1 MSEISA
7 KTPGGLSGG
16 IKQRLIQQAL
26 ERRRNATAGSDG
38 VTLEQA
44 QQAAL
49 KVPEAFYQFDQY
61 PGYQQMQFMQQSA
74 ARMGLGNP
82 FFRLHDGLAG
92 AKTCIGGRDYVNFA
106 SYNYLGYSGHPAV
119 AQAAKDAIDRYGTSV
134 SASRAVSGDRPLHRE
149 LERELASLYEV
160 DDAVVFVSGHATN
173 VTTIGYLFGPR
184 DLVLH
189 DELVHNSV
197 LQGIQLSG
205 ARRLS
210 FAHNDWQ
217 ALDRI
222 LDEQRQHFER
232 VLVVV
237 EGIYSMDGDYPDLP
251 RFVELKRKH
260 KIFLMVDEAHSLG
273 VMGATGKGI
282 REHFGLAGDDVDI
295 WMGTLSKTLASC
307 GGYIAGN
314 TALVEHLK
322 FLAPGFLYSVGI
334 PPSVT
339 ASALAALRCL
349 ANDHE
354 RVQAVQARGQQFL
367 QLAKAAGLDTAT
379 STGLAVIPVITGSSL
394 KAGQLSSAL
403 FERGINAQ
411 PILYPAVPEKTARVR
426 FFVSCEHT
434 EEQISRTVAIV
445 AEELARLG

>member
-1 MSEISA
+1 M
-7 KTPGGLSGG
+7 
-16 IKQRLIQQAL
+16 
-26 ERRRNATAGSDG
+26 
-38 VTLEQA
+38 
-44 QQAAL
+44 
-49 KVPEAFYQFDQY
+49 
-61 PGYQQMQFMQQSA
+61 
-74 ARMGLGNP
+74 
-82 FFRLHDGLAG
+82 
-92 AKTCIGGRDYVNFA
+92 
-106 SYNYLGYSGHPAV
+106 
-119 AQAAKDAIDRYGTSV
+119 
-134 SASRAVSGDRPLHRE
+134 
-149 LERELASLYEV
+149 
-160 DDAVVFVSGHATN
+160 
-173 VTTIGYLFGPR
+173 
-184 DLVLH
+184 
-189 DELVHNSV
+189 
-197 LQGIQLSG
+197 
-205 ARRLS
+205 S

-222 LDEQRQHFER
+222 LLEQRQHFER

-260 KIFLMVDEAHSLG
+260 KVFLMVDEAHSLG

-339 ASALAALRCL
+339 ASALAALKCM
-349 ANDHE
+349 AGDQG
-354 RVQAVQARGQQFL
+354 RVQTVQARGELFL
-367 QLAKAAGLDTAT
+367 RLAKAAGLDTAT
-379 STGLAVIPVITGSSL
+379 STGLAVIPVITGSSF
-394 KAGQLSSAL
+394 KAGRLSSAL

-411 PILYPAVPEKTARVR
+411 PILYPAVPEKAARVR

-434 EEQISRTVAIV
+434 EEQIISTVAIV
-445 AEELARLG
+445 AEEMARLS